1 MVKFCLAR
9 SSVSFVS
16 RKFSW
21 NLRIFCP
28 SHTALKADNFLVF
41 RLRDRNFG
49 SSSLTRALRGS
60 KPSEHWSNAALLADK
75 ARLSSCACSTSWRI
89 SSTTWCIMFKS
100 LLMIR
105 IPFGDSWMEFQKLQ
119 NFLMFSA
126 SWMAREMTAKAP
138 EAPRPW
144 CQLQWYDQKWCSW
157 IDGGWIYVLKG
168 EDSWS
173 KESGKMRL

>member
-138 EAPRPW
+138 EAPCPW
-144 CQLQWYDQKWCSW
+144 CQLQWYDQKWYSW
-157 IDGGWIYVLKG
+157 IDGG
-168 EDSWS
+168 
-173 KESGKMRL
+173 